1 MEERKDA
8 HGNIIEERGREVF
21 VISLV
26 IVFAIVLWGIAMP
39 ESFGGVANS
48 IFDFLTM
55 NFGWFYLITM
65 TLFVV
70 FCVWVALSQ
79 YGKIKLGKP
88 DEEPEFSTISW
99 FAMLFSAGM
108 GVGLVFWGIAEPL
121 NHFVNPLGMEG
132 GTTAAAN
139 FAIQKSFLHWGLH
152 PWASYVIIALP
163 LAYMQFRKNKPG
175 LISSIFIPLLGE
187 ER

>member
-1 MEERKDA
+1 MEKRKDA
-8 HGNIIEERGREVF
+8 HGRIIEERGREVF

-65 TLFVV
+65 TLFVI

-79 YGKIKLGKP
+79 YGKI
-88 DEEPEFSTISW
+88 
-99 FAMLFSAGM
+99 
-108 GVGLVFWGIAEPL
+108 
-121 NHFVNPLGMEG
+121 
-132 GTTAAAN
+132 
-139 FAIQKSFLHWGLH
+139 
-152 PWASYVIIALP
+152 
-163 LAYMQFRKNKPG
+163 
-175 LISSIFIPLLGE
+175 
-187 ER
+187 